1 MMFEDLRF
9 GTPGIPSTIEGTISG
24 VQEVARL
31 GLKAME
37 LEFVHSVNITKEKS
51 VEVKNTVKKNDVR
64 LTCHAPYY
72 INLNAIEKEKLE
84 ASKKRLINAAL
95 IADACGAFSITF
107 HAGFYLGQ
115 EKKGVHENIKK
126 ALKEI
131 QQELDDNNATIR
143 LSPETTGKGSQYGD
157 YEELLKLSQE
167 CENMQ
172 PCIDYSHLH
181 ARSNGSWNTKE
192 EFRTI
197 HEMLEKSLGKESL
210 KRMHC
215 HISGIAY
222 GEKGEKNHLPLK
234 ESDMNYQDLL
244 DVWKE
249 FKVAGVIVTESPNQ
263 EEDTLLLH
271 NLWRKKK

>member
-1 MMFEDLRF
+1 MFEDLRF
-9 GTPGIPSTIEGTISG
+9 GTPGIPSTVEGTIEG
-24 VQEVARL
+24 IKEVTRL

-37 LEFVHSVNITKEKS
+37 LEFVHSVNITKEKA
-51 VEVKNTVKKNDVR
+51 VEVKDVIKKNDVR

-72 INLNAIEKEKLE
+72 INLNAIEKQKLE
-84 ASKKRLINAAL
+84 ASKNRLINAAL

-115 EKKGVHENIKK
+115 EKKQVHENIKK
-126 ALKEI
+126 VLKEI
-131 QQELDDNNATIR
+131 QQELDENNATIR

-181 ARSNGSWNTKE
+181 ARSNGSWNTKK
-192 EFRTI
+192 EFEKI

-210 KRMHC
+210 KKMHC

-234 ESDMNYQDLL
+234 ESDMNYTELL
-244 DVWKE
+244 DVWKD

-271 NLWRKKK
+271 NLWRKKR

>member
-1 MMFEDLRF
+1 MFEDLRF
-9 GTPGIPSTIEGTISG
+9 GTPGIPSTVEGTVGG

-37 LEFVHSVNITKEKS
+37 LEFVHSVNITKEKA
-51 VEVKNTVKKNDVR
+51 VDVKSAVKKNDVR

-84 ASKKRLINAAL
+84 ASKNRLINAAL

-115 EKKGVHENIKK
+115 EKNSVHENIKK
-126 ALKEI
+126 VLKEI
-131 QQELDDNNATIR
+131 RKELDDNNAKIR
-143 LSPETTGKGSQYGD
+143 LSPETTGKGSQYGS
-157 YEELLKLSQE
+157 YEELLQLSQE
-167 CENMQ
+167 CGNMQ

-192 EFRTI
+192 EFRKI

-210 KRMHC
+210 KKMHC
-215 HISGIAY
+215 HLSGIAY
-222 GEKGEKNHLPLK
+222 GEKGEKNHLILK
-234 ESDMNYQDLL
+234 ESDMKYQDLIE
-244 DVWKE
+244 VWKD
-249 FKVAGVIVTESPNQ
+249 FKVAGVVITESPNQ
-263 EEDTLLLH
+263 EKDTLFMH
-271 NLWRKKK
+271 DLWRKKK